1 MTKISRTKSARLSWF
16 TGNKTSREI
25 ERGTWKSEIQSERK
39 KTRNCSSP
47 ANQRPDQILA
57 AFLNLRAA
65 PHFSFKVKFN
75 RHPAPEV
82 RYSNIANVI
91 AVFVDFHHLFKTHIT
106 HHVKKGKVLCLIF
119 LRFYSWPRTRPI
131 SRTCPCRTI
140 SFLQSHYWH
149 IFNIQ
154 YPLPSIY
161 INSVKITTR
170 QPQFLYK
177 LTLGSELL
185 LYC

>member
-47 ANQRPDQILA
+47 ANQRSDQILA

-82 RYSNIANVI
+82 RYSNISNVI
-91 AVFVDFHHLFKTHIT
+91 AVFVDFHLFKTHIT